1 MSFCNTQ
8 WCLDHQL
15 KSSPTFKREYSTNT
29 YECQIFQNLRLC
41 HLKLGVIVMKTKHY
55 FQIKQKLQFRKQREY
70 LIFHSEPC
78 TPILTLDT
86 VVLSTCDKET
96 ISPFH
101 WYSSLVS
108 SYVETCEDKF
118 WGTYYTKEQSPHF
131 IGTLAQSCRCR
142 DLHQSPSKTSVG
154 SFWGTMSPFR
164 R

>member
-1 MSFCNTQ
+1 MNV
-8 WCLDHQL
+8 
-15 KSSPTFKREYSTNT
+15 R
-29 YECQIFQNLRLC
+29 FQNLRLC

-118 WGTYYTKEQSPHF
+118 WGTYYTK
-131 IGTLAQSCRCR
+131 GTI
-142 DLHQSPSKTSVG
+142 
-154 SFWGTMSPFR
+154 SPFHR
-164 R
+164 YFSLVM